1 MFQHLLLLL
10 LLLLPLPPPVMAM
23 ARVVVGALVV
33 GGWGMIGMVMMAR
46 CRFPFP
52 ESTFHKRSK
61 GSTDSIFHRDL
72 RLPSAA

>member
-10 LLLLPLPPPVMAM
+10 LLLLPPPVMAM

-52 ESTFHKRSK
+52 ISTILIYTLS
-61 GSTDSIFHRDL
+61 
-72 RLPSAA
+72 